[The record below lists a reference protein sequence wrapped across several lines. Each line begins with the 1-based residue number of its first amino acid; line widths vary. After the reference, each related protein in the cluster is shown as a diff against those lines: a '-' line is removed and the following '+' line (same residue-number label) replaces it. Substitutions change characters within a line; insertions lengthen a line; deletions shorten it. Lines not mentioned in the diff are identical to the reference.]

1 MNLILKNT
9 FFSLIPDLFIG
20 VLVAMYRDDSGI
32 DAIITIFIT
41 LAAFQCLYFALWLK
55 NIGWKWLIF
64 KLYSK
69 KKMVDHLEKFLDDE
83 EFPVDDHYY
92 FKFDVAVNYF
102 NSIVNNENNPAL
114 IRIKAAGE
122 IGGIQSLKTNGQY
135 TAFLQLESAF
145 KVAFNNHYKK
155 HAKEPDFDLDDD
167 HPSSLTE
174 IDEEET

>member
-1 MNLILKNT
+1 MNLILKSI
-9 FFSLIPDLFIG
+9 FLSLIPDLFIG

-32 DAIITIFIT
+32 DVIITIFIT

-83 EFPVDDHYY
+83 EFPVDDNYY
-92 FKFDVAVNYF
+92 FDSAEFYF
-102 NSIVNNENNPAL
+102 NSILDNENNPTI
-114 IRIKAAGE
+114 IRIKASHE
-122 IGGIQSLKTNGQY
+122 IGVIHSLQGNYQY

-145 KVAFNNHYKK
+145 KVAINNHYKK
-155 HAKEPDFDLDDD
+155 HAKEPNLDLDDD
-167 HPSSLTE
+167 LPSSLTE
-174 IDEEET
+174 IDEEES